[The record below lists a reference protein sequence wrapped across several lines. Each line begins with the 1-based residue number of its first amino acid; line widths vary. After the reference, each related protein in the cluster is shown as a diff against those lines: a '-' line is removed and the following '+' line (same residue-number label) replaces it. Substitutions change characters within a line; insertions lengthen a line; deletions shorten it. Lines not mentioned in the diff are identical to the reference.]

1 MADTLRAIV
10 DTDKAARIE
19 VQKAKERRS
28 DLTNELAKKKE
39 EIDRQHEI
47 NAIKAVEKTKEN
59 VKKKIDSLAVKI
71 GEDKEKKSKELLEHY
86 NKNHTEWEDAIFKA
100 VIK

>member
-47 NAIKAVEKTKEN
+47 NAIKAVEKTKAN

-71 GEDKEKKSKELLEHY
+71 EKDKEKKSKKLIEHY
-86 NKNHTEWEDAIFKA
+86 NENHTEWEDAIFKA